1 MAQYNRVVIP
11 IIHELVD
18 QMGTELAEGE
28 NSLHPGIGFGAI
40 NEFAGSTAGQAALMR
55 LSIGIH
61 EAVKEYALSAINFAN
76 SQRPADYLG
85 QTNDESPEAAM
96 LPEDDEAQTLCCS
109 CPDMDFCE
117 SRGYCQQGKG
127 S

>member
-11 IIHELVD
+11 IIHELLD
-18 QMGTELAEGE
+18 QLQTEIAEGE
-28 NSLHPGIGFGAI
+28 NSLHPGIGYGAI

-55 LSIGIH
+55 ISIAIH
-61 EAVKEYALSAINFAN
+61 EAAKEYALSAIKFAT
-76 SQRPADYLG
+76 PAEYEH

-117 SRGYCQQGKG
+117 SRGCCQQGKG
-127 S
+127 A